1 MLVSSDAGNVQSY
14 GKVSQVKIS
23 NSQLKETLQ
32 NFRKGHV
39 NVLIATNVIEE
50 GLDVSEC
57 NLVICMNELL
67 NVKAFI

>member
-1 MLVSSDAGNVQSY
+1 MLGSASESSY
-14 GKVSQVKIS
+14 GKNAGVKIS
-23 NSQLKETLQ
+23 NTQLKDVLQ
-32 NFRKGHV
+32 GFRDGRI

-57 NLVICMNELL
+57 NLVICLNELL